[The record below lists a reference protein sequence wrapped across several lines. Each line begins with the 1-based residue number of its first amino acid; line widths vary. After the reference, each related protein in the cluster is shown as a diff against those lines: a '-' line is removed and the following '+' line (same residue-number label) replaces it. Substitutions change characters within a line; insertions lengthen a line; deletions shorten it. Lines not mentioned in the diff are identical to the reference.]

1 MNKKKMFANPFHH
14 SCIYIYAFVEY
25 LKMHLA
31 VKIPS
36 INHFIDHS
44 LVRCLLLFFRL
55 APVPLFRDSTKLSKR
70 PRTSYTHSTRVRMIF
85 IYYKYYLIMP
95 MCIIASYTEHTKRT
109 ETWESV
115 AQRRDHRMLNIQTEW
130 RKKCSSIVYR
140 LNGTE
145 HRPISC
151 VVCIL
156 IVRIGTHCICI

>member
-14 SCIYIYAFVEY
+14 SCIYICFCRVLENAFSGQN
-25 LKMHLA
+25 
-31 VKIPS
+31 S
-36 INHFIDHS
+36 IDKPFYWS
-44 LVRCLLLFFRL
+44 LVGQVSFIIFFRL

-70 PRTSYTHSTRVRMIF
+70 PRTSHTHSTRVRMIF